1 MYFYIYYIIY
11 VLFYRTKKHVIFEGD
26 TNKSTPI
33 DSASVSKRSCCAWRT
48 VELEPSGFIMIY
60 PMTSGYSERYSH
72 IYNYTYKYTIWLF
85 NIAMENHH
93 AINR

>member
-1 MYFYIYYIIY
+1 MYIFIYILY
-11 VLFYRTKKHVIFEGD
+11 VLFYTSRTKKHVILEGD

-60 PMTSGYSERYSH
+60 PMTSGYSERYSQ
-72 IYNYTYKYTIWLF
+72 IYNYTYII
-85 NIAMENHH
+85 NIPGYLT
-93 AINR
+93 